1 MKPRPLKQYKLQ
13 NKYIEHMQN
22 TVMALI
28 NIQVGTCPSFCEAFH
43 IILGSHLGKF
53 SNYENS
59 EQDKSTEETECEMS
73 NSKISREKKKRN
85 YQ

>member
-1 MKPRPLKQYKLQ
+1 
-13 NKYIEHMQN
+13 MQN
-22 TVMALI
+22 RVMALI

-73 NSKISREKKKRN
+73 NSKISREKKEKEIIN
-85 YQ
+85 KAKHGCNSLSSLE